1 MAFFKSAYFCD
12 SVYVQLVIKPKKVIS
27 KLPSAVIVFIL
38 MQFIKTYFYW
48 KSFALSRVLKARVL
62 ENSLLMLWWKVFSQ
76 SLHYFENKLFIYYCA
91 FDYNIQYVHSYLY
104 AINF

>member
-48 KSFALSRVLKARVL
+48 KSFALSLVLKEIVL
-62 ENSLLMLWWKVFSQ
+62 ENSVLIAMVKGFFSKFT
-76 SLHYFENKLFIYYCA
+76 LIYKLFIYYCA
-91 FDYNIQYVHSYLY
+91 FDYNIQNVHSYLC